1 MVLTIA
7 IVVATLS
14 GYALGVFAGRSH
26 WMHTGVRIGTEMV
39 RSRARVVMPE
49 SEQRPV
55 VELEAKLLTAQA
67 ELVRLEFKC
76 AELAAQ
82 LKAQDREQDRWTNKP
97 S

>member
-1 MVLTIA
+1 
-7 IVVATLS
+7 
-14 GYALGVFAGRSH
+14 
-26 WMHTGVRIGTEMV
+26 MV